1 MAAESPQPRAELEER
16 RADLLEGWKS
26 IAEYL
31 GKTERTVQRWEKSR
45 GLPARRLRAESP
57 DEQPRVYGY
66 KSELDAWWNRQ
77 TGLDE
82 DSKADIALVP
92 PAQESDPS
100 SQQKSAIKSRLR
112 RFSLLLAV
120 FLLGV
125 VVAAGVLR
133 IFFWARV
140 RDAFW
145 PSRARVV
152 LAVRPFSNLSNDPAQ
167 DYIAEGL
174 TDEMVSRLGQLHPQK
189 MSVIHLTPTYATA
202 GAERLGKDIQAD
214 YILAGSVRRQDDRIA
229 VAAQLV
235 QVSNQAVVWGRSYEG
250 DVKDLLQVESEV
262 VGAIAGEVLNKLPH
276 DTAAP
281 RQVNRDAYL
290 YYLKGRYFW
299 NKRTPQN
306 FLTAIDFFQKSIDT
320 DPTYAPPYAGLAD
333 SYELLGSAPYSAL
346 PPREAFPKAE
356 AAARK
361 ALALDDTLAEAH
373 VSLGYSYLVYEW
385 NPTEAEK
392 EFSRALALRPD
403 YATGHQFYAYYLTA
417 IGKLDEAIAERKK
430 ATELDPLDPLLSSAL
445 GEAYYQNRQFDLTVE
460 QNAKSLELDPSYAV
474 ALVNTGR
481 AFQQKGMHREAR
493 AVFQR
498 LLAASPDNPAL
509 LAMTG
514 YGDAISGEKSE
525 AEKIISRLKQLS
537 RQTYVP
543 SVYTALVYTG
553 LGDKNHAFE
562 WLDKAYAERCEYLV
576 YLPTEPIADPLR
588 NDSRFDALLKRVGLA
603 PVPLPAGTGSP

>member
-92 PAQESDPS
+92 PAQEPDPS
-100 SQQKSAIKSRLR
+100 SQQRLALKSRLR
-112 RFSLLLAV
+112 RLGLLVAV

-125 VVAAGVLR
+125 LVAAGLLR
-133 IFFWARV
+133 AFFWGRV
-140 RDAFW
+140 REAFR

-174 TDEMVSRLGQLHPQK
+174 TEEMVSRLGQLHPQK
-189 MSVIHLTPTYATA
+189 MSVIHLTPTYARA

-306 FLTAIDFFQKSIDT
+306 FLTAIDFFQKSIDI

-417 IGKLDEAIAERKK
+417 IGKLDEAIAERKR
-430 ATELDPLDPLLSSAL
+430 ATELEPLDPLLSSAL

-481 AFQQKGMHREAR
+481 AFQQKGMHREAQ

-509 LAMTG
+509 LAMAG

-588 NDSRFDALLKRVGLA
+588 KDPRFDALLKRVGLA
-603 PVPLPAGTGSP
+603 PVPLPAGASSR

>member
-66 KSELDAWWNRQ
+66 KSELDTWWNHQ

-92 PAQESDPS
+92 PAQEPDPS
-100 SQQKSAIKSRLR
+100 SQQKLALKSRLR

-125 VVAAGVLR
+125 LVAAGVLR
-133 IFFWARV
+133 LFFWSRV
-140 RDAFW
+140 REALW

-174 TDEMVSRLGQLHPQK
+174 TEEMVSRLGQLHPQK
-189 MSVIHLTPTYATA
+189 MSVIHLTPTYARA

-262 VGAIAGEVLNKLPH
+262 VGAIAGEVLNKLPQ

-281 RQVNRDAYL
+281 RQVDRDAYL

-306 FLTAIDFFQKSIDT
+306 FLTAIDFFQKSIDI

-417 IGKLDEAIAERKK
+417 IGKLDEAIAERKR

-445 GEAYYQNRQFDLTVE
+445 GEAYYQNRQFELTVE

-498 LLAASPDNPAL
+498 LLEASPDNPAL

-588 NDSRFDALLKRVGLA
+588 KDPRFDALLKRVGLA
-603 PVPLPAGTGSP
+603 PVALPTGAGSR

>member
-92 PAQESDPS
+92 PAQEPDPS
-100 SQQKSAIKSRLR
+100 SQQRLALKSRLR
-112 RFSLLLAV
+112 RLGLLVAV

-125 VVAAGVLR
+125 LVAAGLLR
-133 IFFWARV
+133 AFFWGRV
-140 RDAFW
+140 REAFR

-174 TDEMVSRLGQLHPQK
+174 TEEMVSRLGQLHPQK
-189 MSVIHLTPTYATA
+189 MSVIHLPPTYARA

-214 YILAGSVRRQDDRIA
+214 YVLAGSVRRQDDRIA

-250 DVKDLLQVESEV
+250 DVRDLLQVESEV

-306 FLTAIDFFQKSIDT
+306 FLTAIDFFQKSIDI

-417 IGKLDEAIAERKK
+417 IGKLDEAIAERKR

-481 AFQQKGMHREAR
+481 AFQQKGMHREAQ

-509 LAMTG
+509 LAMAG

-588 NDSRFDALLKRVGLA
+588 KDPRFDALLKRVGLA
-603 PVPLPAGTGSP
+603 PVPLPAGASSR

>member
-1 MAAESPQPRAELEER
+1 MAAESPQLRPDPAEPRVG
-16 RADLLEGWKS
+16 LLEGWKA
-26 IAEYL
+26 IADYL

-45 GLPARRLRAESP
+45 HLPVRRLRAESP
-57 DEQPRVYGY
+57 EEQPRVYGY
-66 KSELDAWWNRQ
+66 RSELDAWWNRQ

-82 DSKADIALVP
+82 EAKSDLALVSA
-92 PAQESDPS
+92 AQPDPGTHT
-100 SQQKSAIKSRLR
+100 RLER
-112 RFSLLLAV
+112 IARLPRFTLLAAV

-125 VVAAGVLR
+125 LVTAGVLR
-133 IFFWARV
+133 AFFWSAV
-140 RDAFW
+140 RQTLW
-145 PSRARVV
+145 PSRGKIV
-152 LAVRPFSNLSNDPAQ
+152 LAVRPFSNLSNDAAQ

-174 TDEMVSRLGQLHPQK
+174 TDEMISRLGQLHPQK
-189 MSVIHLTPTYATA
+189 MAVIHLTPAYATA
-202 GAERLGKDIQAD
+202 TPERLGKDVQAD
-214 YILAGSVRRQDDRIA
+214 YVLAGSVRRQDDRIA
-229 VAAQLV
+229 IAAQLV
-235 QVSNQAVVWGRSYEG
+235 QVSNQSVVWGQSYEG
-250 DVKDLLQVESEV
+250 DVRDLLRVQSQVVS
-262 VGAIAGEVLNKLPH
+262 AIAGEVLTKLPH
-276 DTAAP
+276 DTPAP

-306 FLTAIDFFQKSIDT
+306 FLTAIDFFQKSIDI

-333 SYELLGSAPYSAL
+333 SYELLGSAPYTAI
-346 PPREAFPKAE
+346 PPKEAFPKAE

-361 ALALDDTLAEAH
+361 ALELDDTLAEAH

-385 NPTEAEK
+385 NPAEAEK
-392 EFSRALALRPD
+392 EFSRALTLRPD

-430 ATELDPLDPLLSSAL
+430 ATELDPLNPLLSSAL
-445 GEAYYQNRQFDLTVE
+445 GEAYYQARKFDLTIE

-481 AFQQKGMHREAR
+481 ALQQKGMYPEAQ
-493 AVFQR
+493 AVFER

-509 LAMTG
+509 LAMAG
-514 YGDAISGEKSE
+514 YGDAIAGDRPG

-537 RQTYVP
+537 AHSYVP

-553 LGDKNHAFE
+553 LRDKDRAFE
-562 WLDKAYAERCEYLV
+562 WLNKAYAERCEYLV

-588 NDSRFDALLKRVGLA
+588 NDPRFEELLKRVGVS
-603 PVPLPAGTGSP
+603 PVTLPAAGTER